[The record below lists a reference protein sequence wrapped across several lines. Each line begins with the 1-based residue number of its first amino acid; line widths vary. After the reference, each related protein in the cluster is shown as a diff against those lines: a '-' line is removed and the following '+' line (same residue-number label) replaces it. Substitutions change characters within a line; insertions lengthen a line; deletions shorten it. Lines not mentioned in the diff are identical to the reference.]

1 MFAAED
7 IEDVEDD
14 AELEAIMR
22 NSLYGLAAFGLDSG
36 DILRFGLRRW

>member
-1 MFAAED
+1 MFAEE

-22 NSLYGLAAFGLDSG
+22 NSLYGLDFGLDSG
-36 DILRFGLRRW
+36 DILRFGLRR